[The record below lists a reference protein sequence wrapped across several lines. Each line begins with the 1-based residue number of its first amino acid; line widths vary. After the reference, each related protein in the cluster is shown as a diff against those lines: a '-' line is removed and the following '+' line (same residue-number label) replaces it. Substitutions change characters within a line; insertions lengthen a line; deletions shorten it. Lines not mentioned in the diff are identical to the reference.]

1 MDSGKQTRQPPCRE
15 GLEQTA
21 ENAPFS
27 AIFFQS
33 RLKRI
38 LEDNSVLEGVERN
51 IFLRKQIQDI
61 IYSKEKIVIN
71 FIDTTYSGDSRDF
84 SGGVSLQAGAE
95 GDSQRNGTQAK
106 GGVESYSDSV
116 NKNGFE
122 NSKMAALPDKFRI
135 IPVELPNSIHN
146 CIRKI

>member
-1 MDSGKQTRQPPCRE
+1 MITLSKDITKTRTNRQGFE
-15 GLEQTA
+15 KAL
-21 ENAPFS
+21 
-27 AIFFQS
+27 IFFQS

-71 FIDTTYSGDSRDF
+71 FVDTTYSDDSRRF
-84 SGGVSLQAGAE
+84 FGEHSLRAE
-95 GDSQRNGTQAK
+95 AESDSARSGTQAK

-116 NKNGFE
+116 NKKGFE

>member
-1 MDSGKQTRQPPCRE
+1 M
-15 GLEQTA
+15 
-21 ENAPFS
+21 
-27 AIFFQS
+27 
-33 RLKRI
+33 
-38 LEDNSVLEGVERN
+38 GVEKNLYIRN
-51 IFLRKQIQDI
+51 HIQDI
-61 IYSKEKIVIN
+61 IYSQDKIVIN
-71 FIDTTYSGDSRDF
+71 FIDTTYSDDSRRF
-84 SGGVSLQAGAE
+84 LGEHSLQAGAE
-95 GDSQRNGTQAK
+95 GDSPRSGTQTK